1 MSGKQPVEVLLRPA
15 VELYTI
21 AACAGAAFLCLVAPW
36 SLALSPSMGVGSA
49 LAFGAYG
56 AIRYRDA
63 RVILRYRHNIRRL
76 PRYVMTSKDVPVS
89 QQRLFVGRGFL
100 WEQKHTHRLM
110 QTCRPEFR
118 RYVEPT
124 PAYRLARRLEER
136 LEFAPFPLS
145 RLPALTGWDV
155 PFNPVRPLPPVG
167 GPPRLHGTA
176 PHEGGVR
183 PPPGERVGHSLVLGT
198 TRVGKTRLAELFVTQ
213 DIRRKNAAGEHEVV
227 IVIDPKGDADLLKR
241 MYVEARRAGREGEF
255 YIFHLGWPEISGRYN
270 AVGRFGRISE
280 VATRIAGQL
289 SGEGNS
295 AAFREFA
302 WRFANIIARALVE
315 LGQRPD
321 YMLIQR
327 HVINIDALFIEYAQH
342 FFAKNEPKA
351 WEVIV
356 QIEAKLNEKNIP
368 RNMIGREKRVVALEQ
383 YLSQAR
389 NYDPVLDGLRSAV
402 RYDKTYFDK
411 IVASLLPLLE
421 KLTSGKIAQLLA
433 PNYSDLAD
441 PRPIFDWM
449 QVIRKRA
456 VVYVGLDALSDAE
469 VAAAVGNS
477 MFSDL
482 VSVAGHIYK
491 HGIDDGLPGATAG
504 ARVPINVHADE
515 FNELMG
521 DEFIPLI
528 NKGGGAGLQVTAYTQ
543 TLSDIEARI
552 GNRAKAGQVIGNF
565 NNLFMLR
572 VRETATAE
580 LLTRQLPKVEVYTT
594 TIVSGATDSSDIR
607 GATDFTSNT
616 QDRISMSSVPMIE
629 PSHVVGLPKGQCFA
643 LLQGGQLWKVRMPLP
658 APDPD
663 EVMPADLQQ
672 LAGYMRQSYSEATQ
686 WWEFTSSPAL
696 QDAASTAQREQNQ
709 RQGLIV
715 GTLTL
720 PFRLLGVLI
729 GSLLFSIVVE
739 CVGMHLFWK
748 DQGWRHSQQM
758 LQYELGPL
766 SSHFT
771 RSVVVQEPGRTAHEL
786 VDTGYEWVF
795 VRSGLLEHMSQAA
808 ERDRAPS
815 HGRPH
820 NSRSWIS
827 QVYVWTES
835 SLIAAAFTTLT
846 FLVRLL
852 VLVLTLPLILTAAFV
867 GLIDGLVRRDV
878 RRFGAGRESGFI
890 YHRAKAS
897 LMPLAVLPWVTYL
910 ALPISVHPLV
920 ILLPSAAL
928 LGMAVSL
935 TAGSFKKYL

>member
-1 MSGKQPVEVLLRPA
+1 MAQTQPVEVLLRPP
-15 VELYTI
+15 VELYTV
-21 AACAGAAFLCLVAPW
+21 AVCACSALLCLTAPW
-36 SLALSPSMGVGSA
+36 ALALTPSMGIGSSLA
-49 LAFGAYG
+49 FIAFGAL
-56 AIRYRDA
+56 RWRDA
-63 RVILRYRHNIRRL
+63 RVILRYRSNIRRL
-76 PRYVMTSKDVPVS
+76 PRYVMTSRDVPVS
-89 QQRLFVGRGFL
+89 GQRLFIGRGFL

-110 QTCRPEFR
+110 QTYRPEFR

-145 RLPALTGWDV
+145 QLPRLTTWDV
-155 PFNPVRPLPPVG
+155 PVNPVRPLPPVG
-167 GPPRLHGTA
+167 GLPRLHGIE
-176 PHEGGVR
+176 PDESDVSL
-183 PPPGERVGHSLVLGT
+183 PLGERVGHSLVLGT
-198 TRVGKTRLAELFVTQ
+198 TRVGKTRLAELFITQ
-213 DIRRKNAAGEHEVV
+213 DIRRKNHLGEHEVV
-227 IVIDPKGDADLLKR
+227 IVFDPKGDADLLKR
-241 MYVEARRAGREGEF
+241 MFVEARRAGRENAF
-255 YIFHLGWPEISGRYN
+255 YVFHLGWPEISARYN

-280 VATRIAGQL
+280 VATRVAGQL

-302 WRFANIIARALVE
+302 WRFVNIIARALIE

-342 FFAKNEPKA
+342 YFARTEPKA

-433 PNYSDLAD
+433 PNYSDLND

-449 QVIRKRA
+449 QIIRKRA

-477 MFSDL
+477 MFSDM

-491 HGIDDGLPGATAG
+491 FGIDDGLPDASAD
-504 ARVPINVHADE
+504 AKVPINVHADE

-521 DEFIPLI
+521 DEFIPMI
-528 NKGGGAGLQVTAYTQ
+528 NKGGGAGIQVTAYTQ

-552 GNRAKAGQVIGNF
+552 GNRAKAGQVVGNF

-594 TIVSGATDSSDIR
+594 TVVSGATDSSDIH
-607 GATDFTSNT
+607 GKTDFTSNT

-629 PSHVVGLPKGQCFA
+629 PSHVVQLPKGQCFA
-643 LLQGGQLWKVRMPLP
+643 LLQGGHLWKVRMPLP

-663 EVMPADLQQ
+663 EIMPTDLQQ
-672 LAGYMRQSYSEATQ
+672 LAGYMRQSYTDAGQ
-686 WWEFTSSPAL
+686 WWQNLGSSAL
-696 QDAASTAQREQNQ
+696 QEQPLPPELLDEDIDSTA
-709 RQGLIV
+709 
-715 GTLTL
+715 
-720 PFRLLGVLI
+720 
-729 GSLLFSIVVE
+729 
-739 CVGMHLFWK
+739 
-748 DQGWRHSQQM
+748 DQGR
-758 LQYELGPL
+758 
-766 SSHFT
+766 
-771 RSVVVQEPGRTAHEL
+771 
-786 VDTGYEWVF
+786 
-795 VRSGLLEHMSQAA
+795 
-808 ERDRAPS
+808 
-815 HGRPH
+815 
-820 NSRSWIS
+820 
-827 QVYVWTES
+827 
-835 SLIAAAFTTLT
+835 
-846 FLVRLL
+846 
-852 VLVLTLPLILTAAFV
+852 
-867 GLIDGLVRRDV
+867 
-878 RRFGAGRESGFI
+878 
-890 YHRAKAS
+890 
-897 LMPLAVLPWVTYL
+897 MP
-910 ALPISVHPLV
+910 
-920 ILLPSAAL
+920 
-928 LGMAVSL
+928 
-935 TAGSFKKYL
+935 